1 MSRWYDRLVKK
12 YAALEGYEQ
21 PAARGE
27 HRMDS
32 NENFAIPRGYQ
43 DQALGART
51 PADVRAYPAGGAA
64 KLARALARR
73 LRVPASRVCV
83 GNGSDQL
90 LDMLLC
96 FFAGPGTPLTT
107 SDPTFSFF
115 EARCKLYGV
124 PVRRV
129 PFSDDMTLD
138 PDDVRAQ
145 MRRSRMLYLDSPN
158 NPTGFQFTRGQLDCV
173 LDGYEG
179 LAVIDEAY
187 AGFGRPSAVPLT
199 SKHDNLIVT
208 GTLSK
213 SHGLAGLRA
222 GYMVAP
228 PDIASVF
235 NGVLQYP
242 YPLGSLSVEAAVGAL
257 SRPEP
262 VYSAAKLVRS
272 ERARVARELRRLSAV
287 EAFDSQANFVLFDAG
302 GAEKRVYT
310 ALLEQG
316 VSVRRVGRI
325 GRHAGCLRVTVGT
338 REMNS
343 RFLLAMRDLLA

>member
-1 MSRWYDRLVKK
+1 MSRWYDPLLKR
-12 YAALEGYEQ
+12 YAALDGYAQ
-21 PAARGE
+21 PPDRGGT
-27 HRMDS
+27 RMDS
-32 NENFAIPRGYQ
+32 NENFAVPRGYQ
-43 DQALGART
+43 DEALGART
-51 PADVRAYPAGGAA
+51 PADVRAYPAGGSAR
-64 KLARALARR
+64 LARALSRR
-73 LRVPASRVCV
+73 LRAPASRVCV
-83 GNGSDQL
+83 GSGSDQL

-96 FFAGPGTPLTT
+96 FFAGPRTPLVA

-115 EARCKLYGV
+115 EARCRLYRV

-138 PDDVRAQ
+138 AGALREKMAG
-145 MRRSRMLYLDSPN
+145 SRMLYLDSPN
-158 NPTGFQFTRGQLDCV
+158 NPTGFQFSRAQLAAL

-187 AGFGRPSAVPLT
+187 AGFGRPSAVPLALK
-199 SKHDNLIVT
+199 SDNIVVT

-213 SHGLAGLRA
+213 SHGLAGLRV

-228 PDIASVF
+228 PALAEAF
-235 NGVLQYP
+235 NRSLQYP
-242 YPLGSLSVEAAVGAL
+242 YPVGTLSVEAAVGAL
-257 SRPEP
+257 ERPGP
-262 VYSAAKLVRS
+262 PDSAARQIRS
-272 ERARVARELRRLSAV
+272 ERARMLRELRRYRAV

-316 VSVRRVGRI
+316 VSVRRVGRV
-325 GRHAGCLRVTVGT
+325 GSRRGCLRVTVGT

-343 RFLLAMRDLLA
+343 RFLLAVRDLLA